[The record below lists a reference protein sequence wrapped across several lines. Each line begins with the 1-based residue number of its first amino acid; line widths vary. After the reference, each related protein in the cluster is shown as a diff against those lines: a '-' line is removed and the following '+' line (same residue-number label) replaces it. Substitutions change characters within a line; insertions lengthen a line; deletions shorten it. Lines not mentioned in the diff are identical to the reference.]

1 MSTMRDF
8 PFELSIDRAGPNK
21 HIAALSCTALLRT
34 IPGKRDVYDAVWDG
48 RRVIVKVFSRGIG
61 AKRRLEKEWRG
72 LTLLQERGLSA
83 PAPLFYGKTI
93 DRRWAIVQEKITDS
107 STFLEVL
114 ERGDRTDDNVR
125 LLAPVFRVLAAQHAK
140 GVLQKD
146 LHLGNFLLGQGRF
159 YTLDAAQISFFQGQ
173 IGRRKSLL
181 QLALLARSL
190 EETDEE
196 SLSRLYGT
204 YFEARGWA
212 ESASDKRL
220 LGRYAARHRRSGVRN
235 GLKKCLRTSRRY
247 SRIKTGAYTAVFSR
261 SFCPGD
267 ERDEF
272 IKQID
277 ALMDSGQILKDGRTC
292 YVSRTLWGDKEVV
305 VKRYNHRGL
314 VHSLRHS
321 LKGSR
326 ARRSWLHAHRL
337 MMLRVPTPHPLAYI
351 ERRRG
356 GLVWNSYLVT
366 EYVAAPHFEEFLRR
380 GDGAE
385 EARTAAAGPVL
396 ELLETLAGHGIT
408 HGDLKHTNI
417 LVTETGPMLTDLDG
431 MKVHLCRLM
440 CRRRHAKDIESFSRR
455 GRDGGI

>member
-1 MSTMRDF
+1 MRDF
-8 PFELSIDRAGPNK
+8 PFELSIDRADSSK
-21 HIAALSCTALLRT
+21 HRASLSCTALLRT

-61 AKRRLEKEWRG
+61 ARRRLRKEWRG

-93 DRRWAIVQEKITDS
+93 DRRWAIVQEEIMDS
-107 STFLEVL
+107 STVLEVL
-114 ERGDRTDDNVR
+114 ERGDRADDNVR

-146 LHLGNFLLGQGRF
+146 LHPGNFLLGQGKLF
-159 YTLDAAQISFFQGQ
+159 ALDAGRICFFQGQ
-173 IGRRKSLL
+173 IGRRKSLS

-190 EETDEE
+190 AETDEE
-196 SLSRLYGT
+196 SISSLYGT
-204 YFEARGWA
+204 YFEARGWT
-212 ESASDKRL
+212 ERASDKRL
-220 LGRYAARHRRSGVRN
+220 LRKYAARHRRSGIRN
-235 GLKKCLRTSRRY
+235 GLKKCLRTSRRH
-247 SRIKTGAYTAVFSR
+247 SGIRTGAYTAVFSR
-261 SFCPGD
+261 SFCPGH

-272 IKQID
+272 IEQID

-292 YVSRTLWGDKEVV
+292 YVSRIRLHGKELV
-305 VKRYNHRGL
+305 VKRYNHLGL

-326 ARRSWLHAHRL
+326 ARRNWLHAHRL

-356 GLVWNSYLVT
+356 GLVWTCYIVT

-380 GDGAE
+380 GDGTE
-385 EARTAAAGPVL
+385 EARAAAAGPVL
-396 ELLETLAGHGIT
+396 ELLERLAGHGIT

-431 MKVHLCRLM
+431 MKVHLFGRM